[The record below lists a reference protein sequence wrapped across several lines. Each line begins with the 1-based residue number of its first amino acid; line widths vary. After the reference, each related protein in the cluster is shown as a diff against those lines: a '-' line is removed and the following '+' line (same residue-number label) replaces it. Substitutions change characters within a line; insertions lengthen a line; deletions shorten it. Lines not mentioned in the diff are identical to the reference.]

1 VPEALDEEHRALRAR
16 ALEFVAAMR
25 AQPLDDEG
33 RMGPDAAR
41 ALIAEARRLGLHG
54 MTQPKAFGGSEA
66 GALALTVV
74 RETLAAANSPGARHA
89 FGPGP
94 GVLAGAEGVLK
105 THYLEPMLRGEK
117 RAAFAFTE
125 ARDAP
130 RHTQARSDGE
140 FLVVDGEKAY
150 VTGGAEA
157 DFLNVLV
164 EVDGGAR
171 AMVVIDRDAPGV
183 EIAERFRSL
192 EGGQHA
198 RFRFHGVRV
207 PRSHLLGTP
216 GEGIP
221 RAMRQIG
228 DTRLLLAAEAC
239 GLMLWIDDFV
249 ARHLLAPHPS
259 GEPLGAREGVRLR
272 YADLRIDVFTARGAL
287 YRAARIADSG
297 ANAMNEVI
305 IAKVYCT
312 EALGRVVD
320 TAIQLVG
327 GRALDAGHPLEQ
339 LYRRVRSLRIAEGAS
354 DVLRLNLARGR
365 LDLSKGTL

>member
-150 VTGGAEA
+150 VT
-157 DFLNVLV
+157 
-164 EVDGGAR
+164 
-171 AMVVIDRDAPGV
+171 
-183 EIAERFRSL
+183 S
-192 EGGQHA
+192 
-198 RFRFHGVRV
+198 
-207 PRSHLLGTP
+207 
-216 GEGIP
+216 
-221 RAMRQIG
+221 
-228 DTRLLLAAEAC
+228 
-239 GLMLWIDDFV
+239 
-249 ARHLLAPHPS
+249 
-259 GEPLGAREGVRLR
+259 
-272 YADLRIDVFTARGAL
+272 
-287 YRAARIADSG
+287 
-297 ANAMNEVI
+297 
-305 IAKVYCT
+305 
-312 EALGRVVD
+312 
-320 TAIQLVG
+320 
-327 GRALDAGHPLEQ
+327 
-339 LYRRVRSLRIAEGAS
+339 
-354 DVLRLNLARGR
+354 
-365 LDLSKGTL
+365 

>member
-1 VPEALDEEHRALRAR
+1 
-16 ALEFVAAMR
+16 
-25 AQPLDDEG
+25 
-33 RMGPDAAR
+33 
-41 ALIAEARRLGLHG
+41 
-54 MTQPKAFGGSEA
+54 
-66 GALALTVV
+66 
-74 RETLAAANSPGARHA
+74 
-89 FGPGP
+89 
-94 GVLAGAEGVLK
+94 
-105 THYLEPMLRGEK
+105 
-117 RAAFAFTE
+117 
-125 ARDAP
+125 
-130 RHTQARSDGE
+130 
-140 FLVVDGEKAY
+140 
-150 VTGGAEA
+150 
-157 DFLNVLV
+157 
-164 EVDGGAR
+164 
-171 AMVVIDRDAPGV
+171 
-183 EIAERFRSL
+183 
-192 EGGQHA
+192 
-198 RFRFHGVRV
+198 
-207 PRSHLLGTP
+207 
-216 GEGIP
+216 
-221 RAMRQIG
+221 
-228 DTRLLLAAEAC
+228 
-239 GLMLWIDDFV
+239 MLWIDDFV